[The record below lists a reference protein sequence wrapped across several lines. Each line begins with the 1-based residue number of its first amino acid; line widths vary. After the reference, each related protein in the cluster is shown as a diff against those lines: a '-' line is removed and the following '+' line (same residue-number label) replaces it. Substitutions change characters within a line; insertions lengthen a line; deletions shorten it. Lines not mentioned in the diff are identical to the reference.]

1 MKKKIIVTVLI
12 VASVSAVLLFMFK
25 PETEALVENNT
36 TTLPIERTSISQ
48 TVFSDG
54 VIAAHENYNLYSE
67 VSSTVLAVYVDEGDS
82 VKIGDVIAVLDTTD
96 LIQSLKSAEYQL
108 KIDSDSLEDVKT
120 KGNSTTTA
128 NYQKALNSYNNA
140 TADHTNNESLFN
152 AGIISSETLNN
163 SQATLDSAYVSYLT
177 AKDSLNTTDI
187 GSEIE
192 QLTLKVEIDQMNID
206 SILAD
211 IEAAT
216 ITSPINGTIVSAI
229 TDVNK
234 SISQGEL
241 LYSIEDL
248 NNLVVEATISEYEIN
263 EIQIGQDVLIES
275 LSHNTVYH
283 GTIIAIAPKGSTGTE
298 VTIPITVEITD
309 EDLDLKPNYTA
320 NIEIIVASKDDA
332 LVVPFEAIKET
343 SRGSMLMISR
353 NGEEMMIPVEKGI
366 ISDVYIE
373 IISDKIIEGDEI
385 IITTYTST
393 PEASGLP
400 LSGMGLRTGGERSGG
415 KSN

>member
-1 MKKKIIVTVLI
+1 MKKKLIITILI

-25 PETEALVENNT
+25 PETEALVVNNT

-54 VIAAHENYNLYSE
+54 VIAAHENYNLYSK

-108 KIDSDSLEDVKT
+108 KIDSDSLEDIKT

-140 TADHTNNESLFN
+140 TADHTNNKSLFN
-152 AGIISSETLNN
+152 AGIISSETLTN

-177 AKDSLNTTDI
+177 AKDSLNTIDI

-192 QLTLKVEIDQMNID
+192 QMSLKV
-206 SILAD
+206 D

-216 ITSPINGTIVSAI
+216 ITSPTNGTIVSAI

-263 EIQIGQDVLIES
+263 EIQIGQEVLIEA

-283 GTIIAIAPKGSTGTE
+283 GTIISIAPKGSTSTE

-320 NIEIIVASKDDA
+320 NIEIIVASKDAA
-332 LVVPFEAIKET
+332 LVVPFEAITET
-343 SRGSMLMISR
+343 NRGSMLMISR

-400 LSGMGLRTGGERSGG
+400 LPGMGLRTGGEKSGG

>member
-1 MKKKIIVTVLI
+1 MKKKLIITILI

-25 PETEALVENNT
+25 PETEALVVNNT

-54 VIAAHENYNLYSE
+54 VIAAHENYNLYSK

-108 KIDSDSLEDVKT
+108 KIDSDSLEDIKT

-140 TADHTNNESLFN
+140 TADHTNNKSLFN
-152 AGIISSETLNN
+152 AGIISSETLTN

-177 AKDSLNTTDI
+177 AKDSLNTIDI

-192 QLTLKVEIDQMNID
+192 QMSLKVEIDQMNID

-216 ITSPINGTIVSAI
+216 ITSPTNGTIVSAI

-263 EIQIGQDVLIES
+263 EIQIGQEVLIEA

-283 GTIIAIAPKGSTGTE
+283 GTIISIAPKGSTSTE

-320 NIEIIVASKDDA
+320 NIEIIVASKDAA
-332 LVVPFEAIKET
+332 LVVPFEAITET
-343 SRGSMLMISR
+343 NRGSMLMISR

-400 LSGMGLRTGGERSGG
+400 LPGMGLRTGGEKSGG

>member
-1 MKKKIIVTVLI
+1 MKKKIIVVILI
-12 VASVSAVLLFMFK
+12 IASVSAVLLFMFK
-25 PETEALVENNT
+25 PEAEALVENNT

-54 VIAAHENYNLYSE
+54 IIAAYENYNLYSK
-67 VSSTVLAVYVDEGDS
+67 VASTVLAVYVDEGDS

-108 KIDSDSLEDVKT
+108 KIDSDSLEDIKT

-140 TADHTNNESLFN
+140 TADHTNNKSLFN
-152 AGIISSETLNN
+152 AGIISSETLTN

-192 QLTLKVEIDQMNID
+192 QLSLKVEIDQMNID

-216 ITSPINGTIVSAI
+216 ITSPTNGTIVSAI

-263 EIQIGQDVLIES
+263 EIQIGQEVLIEA

-283 GTIIAIAPKGSTGTE
+283 GTIISIAPKGSTSTE

-320 NIEIIVASKDDA
+320 NIEIIVASKDAA
-332 LVVPFEAIKET
+332 LVVPFEAITET
-343 SRGSMLMISR
+343 NRGSMLMISR

-400 LSGMGLRTGGERSGG
+400 LPGMGLRTGGEKSGG

>member
-1 MKKKIIVTVLI
+1 MKKKLIITILI

-25 PETEALVENNT
+25 PETEALVVNNT

-54 VIAAHENYNLYSE
+54 VIAAHENYNLYSK

-108 KIDSDSLEDVKT
+108 KIDSDSLEDIKT

-140 TADHTNNESLFN
+140 TADHTNNKSLFN
-152 AGIISSETLNN
+152 AGIISSETLTN

-192 QLTLKVEIDQMNID
+192 QLSLKVEIDQMNID

-216 ITSPINGTIVSAI
+216 ITSPTNGTIVSAI

-263 EIQIGQDVLIES
+263 EIQIGQEVLIEA

-283 GTIIAIAPKGSTGTE
+283 GTIISIAPKGSTSTE

-320 NIEIIVASKDDA
+320 NIEIIVASKDAA
-332 LVVPFEAIKET
+332 LVVPFEAITET
-343 SRGSMLMISR
+343 NRGSMLMISR

-373 IISDKIIEGDEI
+373 IISDEIIEGDEI

-400 LSGMGLRTGGERSGG
+400 LPGMGLRTGEERSGG
-415 KSN
+415 KSD